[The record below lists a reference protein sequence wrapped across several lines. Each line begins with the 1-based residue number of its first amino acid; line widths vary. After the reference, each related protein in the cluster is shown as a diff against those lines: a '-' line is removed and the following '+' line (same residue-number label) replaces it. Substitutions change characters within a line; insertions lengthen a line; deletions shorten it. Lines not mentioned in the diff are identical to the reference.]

1 MCVCRLFFH
10 SGQKG
15 EDGSN
20 PVQENPELKSG
31 DELTGEMSTLQQLN
45 LQNGGRV
52 EVQIYMC
59 LDYTVEGKGSG
70 FHSTIELLP
79 SEKMSV
85 IQERIS
91 QYRLFARRGY

>member
-31 DELTGEMSTLQQLN
+31 DELTGEMSTLQ
-45 LQNGGRV
+45 
-52 EVQIYMC
+52 
-59 LDYTVEGKGSG
+59 
-70 FHSTIELLP
+70 
-79 SEKMSV
+79 
-85 IQERIS
+85 
-91 QYRLFARRGY
+91 